1 MFAELE
7 HYDLGCGM
15 GGGKDNVDVLKV
27 NRSDSFDTL
36 VPEILFVLLYGI
48 IFSTKIT
55 LLLTQ
60 LPQLL

>member
-27 NRSDSFDTL
+27 TRSTL
-36 VPEILFVLLYGI
+36 VQEILFVSLHGI

-55 LLLTQ
+55 IILIITNY
-60 LPQLL
+60 